1 MFALGLCHP
10 FLKDLIAMTHL
21 TLPFFLSRY
30 NSVSSYCFMNL
41 PLSHVLGSLF
51 QDFVPMVRDDLE
63 VRGVGVCDSDS
74 PTEYEVE
81 RVTRIAKVCQSLTFP
96 QLVQL
101 HFLQNILKVR
111 RFKFRIKL
119 EQGHAPHERLD

>member
-1 MFALGLCHP
+1 
-10 FLKDLIAMTHL
+10 
-21 TLPFFLSRY
+21 
-30 NSVSSYCFMNL
+30 MNL

-63 VRGVGVCDSDS
+63 VRGVGVCDCDS